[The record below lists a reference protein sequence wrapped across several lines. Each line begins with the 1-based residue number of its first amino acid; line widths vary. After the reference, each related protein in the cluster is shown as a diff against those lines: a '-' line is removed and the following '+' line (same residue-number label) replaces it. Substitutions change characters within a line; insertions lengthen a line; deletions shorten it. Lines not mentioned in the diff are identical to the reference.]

1 MRKDCFVLIFC
12 FVSWAGLLNAQQDT
26 GSARERVGIVMDAKN
41 QEPLLGAAVL
51 VKGST
56 TGTTCDWDGDGA
68 VTIPPHHTVRVG
80 SGIAVALPEGTFGAV
95 FARSGL
101 ASKEGLRPANCVGVV
116 DCDYRGECMVAVHN
130 DSDTDRTIHDGDRIA
145 QMVLLPYLPM
155 EFEEVGELPETARG
169 AGGFGSTGK

>member
-56 TGTTCDWDGDGA
+56 TGTTCDWDGSLPGVD
-68 VTIPPHHTVRVG
+68 
-80 SGIAVALPEGTFGAV
+80 VAGLK
-95 FARSGL
+95 GL
-101 ASKEGLRPANCVGVV
+101 AAE
-116 DCDYRGECMVAVHN
+116 
-130 DSDTDRTIHDGDRIA
+130 
-145 QMVLLPYLPM
+145 
-155 EFEEVGELPETARG
+155 
-169 AGGFGSTGK
+169 GGFF

>member
-1 MRKDCFVLIFC
+1 MATVQIKK
-12 FVSWAGLLNAQQDT
+12 LNERAKLPTT
-26 GSARERVGIVMDAKN
+26 GS
-41 QEPLLGAAVL
+41 QYAAGYDL
-51 VKGST
+51 YA
-56 TGTTCDWDGDGA
+56 CLDGDGA

-116 DCDYRGECMVAVHN
+116 DCDYRGECIVAVHN

-145 QMVLLPYLPM
+145 QLVIAPVLQPVVV
-155 EFEEVGELPETARG
+155 EATEVDSTDRG
-169 AGGFGSTGK
+169 AGGFGSTGVS

>member
-1 MRKDCFVLIFC
+1 MATVQIKK
-12 FVSWAGLLNAQQDT
+12 LNERAKLPTT
-26 GSARERVGIVMDAKN
+26 GS
-41 QEPLLGAAVL
+41 QYAAGYDL
-51 VKGST
+51 YA
-56 TGTTCDWDGDGA
+56 CLDGDGA
-68 VTIPPHHTVRVG
+68 VIIPPHHTVRIG

-116 DCDYRGECMVAVHN
+116 DCDYRGECIVAVHN

>member
-1 MRKDCFVLIFC
+1 MATVQIKK
-12 FVSWAGLLNAQQDT
+12 LNERAKLPTT
-26 GSARERVGIVMDAKN
+26 GS
-41 QEPLLGAAVL
+41 QYAAGYDL
-51 VKGST
+51 YA
-56 TGTTCDWDGDGA
+56 CLDGDGV

-80 SGIAVALPEGTFGAV
+80 SGIAVALPEGSFGAV